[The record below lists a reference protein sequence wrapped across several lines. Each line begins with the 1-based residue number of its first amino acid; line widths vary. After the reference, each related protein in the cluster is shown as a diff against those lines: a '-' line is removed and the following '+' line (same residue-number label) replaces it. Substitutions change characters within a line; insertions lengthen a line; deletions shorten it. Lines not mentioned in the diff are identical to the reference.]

1 VIVKIT
7 RDRWNE
13 DTYRVVVYDG
23 GIDVTLIYT
32 KAIII
37 DAKDYD
43 DFNLE
48 EYIVEAKNV
57 KVDKDNVVMI
67 ETLTN
72 TNINIDICKD
82 R

>member
-1 VIVKIT
+1 MIVKIT
-7 RDRWNE
+7 RDRYNE

-37 DAKDYD
+37 DAEDYND
-43 DFNLE
+43 LNLE
-48 EYIVEAKNV
+48 EYIVEAKEV
-57 KVDKDNVVMI
+57 KVDRDNIVMI
-67 ETLTN
+67 ETT
-72 TNINIDICKD
+72 

>member
-1 VIVKIT
+1 MIVKIT

-32 KAIII
+32 KAILV
-37 DAKDYD
+37 DNAEFDELG
-43 DFNLE
+43 LE
-48 EYIVEAKNV
+48 EYIVEAREV
-57 KVDKDNVVMI
+57 KVDKDNIVVI
-67 ETLTN
+67 ET
-72 TNINIDICKD
+72 

>member
-1 VIVKIT
+1 VSKVIVKIT

-43 DFNLE
+43 DLNLE
-48 EYIVEAKNV
+48 EYIVEAKEI
-57 KVDKDNVVMI
+57 KVDRDNIVMI
-67 ETLTN
+67 ET
-72 TNINIDICKD
+72 

>member
-1 VIVKIT
+1 MIVKIT
-7 RDRWNE
+7 RDKWNE

-37 DAKDYD
+37 DNGVIDEFKV
-43 DFNLE
+43 E
-48 EYIVEAKNV
+48 EYIVEAKEV
-57 KVDKDNVVMI
+57 KVDKDNIVEI
-67 ETLTN
+67 ET
-72 TNINIDICKD
+72 

>member
-1 VIVKIT
+1 MSKVIVKIT

-43 DFNLE
+43 DLNLE
-48 EYIVEAKNV
+48 EYIVEAKEI
-57 KVDKDNVVMI
+57 KVDRDNIVMI
-67 ETLTN
+67 ET
-72 TNINIDICKD
+72 